1 MNECDKSTFSRP
13 VRLEDFLDNSEP
25 IKSNNKSYND
35 VIITKNQKH
44 YGHRK
49 RIKP

>member
-1 MNECDKSTFSRP
+1 MPEEKIVRCSRP
-13 VRLEDFLDNSEP
+13 LRLEDFLDSTET
-25 IKSNNKSYND
+25 SNYDNRSYND
-35 VIITKNQKH
+35 VIITKNQNH